1 LQFSSEQQE
10 LITELVEKQIKVSI
24 NKIVDIR
31 RLENGKIIFLE
42 QGNSFAGLQHIL
54 THTTDFEKRGICHD
68 EIADVVMTAIIQGN
82 IVGYQRKRPIYELM
96 YKGKKQY
103 IAITIGDNGFIVGAN
118 PATFP

>member
-1 LQFSSEQQE
+1 MQFSSEQQE

-24 NKIVDIR
+24 NKIVDIQ
-31 RLENGKIIFLE
+31 RLENGKIVFLE

-54 THTTDFEKRGICHD
+54 NHAADFKKRGICQD
-68 EIADVVMTAIIQGN
+68 EIANVVMTAITQGN

-96 YKGKKQY
+96 YQGKKQY
-103 IAITIGDNGFIVGAN
+103 IAITIGNNGFIVGAN

>member
-1 LQFSSEQQE
+1 MG
-10 LITELVEKQIKVSI
+10 
-24 NKIVDIR
+24 
-31 RLENGKIIFLE
+31 NGKIVFIE

-54 THTTDFEKRGICHD
+54 NHAADFEKRDISHD
-68 EIADVVMTAIIQGN
+68 EIADVVMTAVIEGN
-82 IVGYQRKRPIYELM
+82 IVGYQRKRPIYELI